1 MKRKSRYQSIV
12 IRPSTHVSFSGE
24 LKTPDRGV
32 TSVAFWVLAT
42 LCLAVLAI
50 AAPASPHTWASGPA
64 PGHRGLPSTSSSTIG

>member
-50 AAPASPHTWASGPA
+50 AATGF
-64 PGHRGLPSTSSSTIG
+64 STYLG